1 MPSLAHDLHLLVALM
16 DRRADA
22 LLQRSGCELSYAR
35 FLVLLHVSEG
45 DGMTQRDLSDRLGT
59 SEAAVSRMVA
69 GLARDGYVDV
79 ARGRGNRRSLSL
91 TRHGGTAL
99 QAARRCSATASTGGP
114 GHRHR
119 PGGARGH
126 RAHHRDRPPAARP
139 AAARPAPTT
148 EV

>member
-1 MPSLAHDLHLLVALM
+1 MCNSAVVPSLAHELHLLVALM

-45 DGMTQRDLSDRLGT
+45 DGLTQRELSARLGT

-79 ARGRGNRRSLSL
+79 GRGVGNRHRLTL
-91 TRHGGTAL
+91 TRMGGAALREAGEALGDGFDRLVHRSGVDPSALAASVRTVATAL
-99 QAARRCSATASTGGP
+99 Q
-114 GHRHR
+114 
-119 PGGARGH
+119 
-126 RAHHRDRPPAARP
+126 
-139 AAARPAPTT
+139 